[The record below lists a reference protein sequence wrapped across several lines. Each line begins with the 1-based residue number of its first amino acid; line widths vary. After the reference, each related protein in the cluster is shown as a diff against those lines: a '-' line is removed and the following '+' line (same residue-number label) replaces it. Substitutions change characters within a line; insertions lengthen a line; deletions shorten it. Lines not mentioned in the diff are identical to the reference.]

1 MKRLLA
7 SLIAF
12 AGVSLAVNDTG
23 AQQAPIAYRFDEVRR
38 SVTVTHGA
46 SAQRA
51 GKGQQA
57 ESGDKV
63 ETGWFSYA
71 LIGSER
77 HRARFEIFS
86 STSVT
91 LASQTPGV
99 ILTLERGRI
108 RAAFDKIVG
117 SEPRTVQTP
126 GALLA
131 VRGTQFDVQVD
142 RSGNTTLDVFEG
154 VVEVQSSLQREPLMV
169 RAGEESIFGPRKP
182 PVMRPMPEHR
192 RRNGPEGEGRD
203 GDRRNPTPNRGGD
216 RRGDP
221 GAHGDRP
228 PGDSGRGQPGP
239 PSSGNNPPPPP
250 PHKPPV

>member
-7 SLIAF
+7 SLLACLVAF
-12 AGVSLAVNDTG
+12 IGVSGAG

-38 SVTVTHGA
+38 SVTVLHGT
-46 SAQRA
+46 SAQPA

-71 LIGSER
+71 LIGSDR

-169 RAGEESIFGPRKP
+169 RAGEESIFGPRKT
-182 PVMRPMPEHR
+182 PVMHPMPEHR
-192 RRNGPEGEGRD
+192 RRNGPEGEGRNRDRNSPPNRD
-203 GDRRNPTPNRGGD
+203 GDRRGEPTPR
-216 RRGDP
+216 
-221 GAHGDRP
+221 GDRP
-228 PGDSGRGQPGP
+228 PGDSGHGQP
-239 PSSGNNPPPPP
+239 SGNPPPPSP
-250 PHKPPV
+250 PHKPPVA